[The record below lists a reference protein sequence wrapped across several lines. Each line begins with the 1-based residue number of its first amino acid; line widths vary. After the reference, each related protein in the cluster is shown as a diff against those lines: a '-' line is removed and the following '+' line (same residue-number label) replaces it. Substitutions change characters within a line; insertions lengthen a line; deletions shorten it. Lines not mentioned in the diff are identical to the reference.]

1 MKEYFED
8 AYEGFTDLVE
18 SFTELGMDVLKFF
31 GCILI
36 YVTLPFWVLPYSFY
50 RNSKKGGDKE

>member
-8 AYEGFTDLVE
+8 AYETVMDLPTMFAE
-18 SFTELGMDVLKFF
+18 FGKDALNLLGY
-31 GCILI
+31 ILI
-36 YVTLPFWVLPYSFY
+36 YITLPIWVLPYSFY